1 MSYFAFTIPASITC
15 LIPEIVTE
23 VSAMFVATITFL
35 HAYKIIIIS
44 TYIVSLLGFIVD
56 NLYVIL
62 NNSVLCQMHQF
73 KWSCKIVLTSN
84 RVTTLP
90 IKIQSQQYLPV
101 VFSGRLSAAAAL
113 EELRTTAMQLTVG
126 LQQVLYL
133 MLKINKPNI

>member
-44 TYIVSLLGFIVD
+44 TYVVSLLGFIVD
-56 NLYVIL
+56 NPYVIL
-62 NNSVLCQMHQF
+62 NNSVFCQMHQF

-90 IKIQSQQYLPV
+90 IKIQTISTVLTGG
-101 VFSGRLSAAAAL
+101 VFWKTFSCCGAGRAAYNGNTIN
-113 EELRTTAMQLTVG
+113 RGPTTSFIFNV
-126 LQQVLYL
+126 
-133 MLKINKPNI
+133 KD